1 MSHMSYIMSHMSY
14 ILIRNLLDT
23 IMYTR
28 CGMHIPPRIQM
39 ESDNPRGCGVAHI
52 IHHVVHVV
60 HVIHRDIRQWSSR
73 NHRCITISNILT
85 SEELVVGF
93 IEGAVHDEVTVVRK
107 TEFECRYRDRCHT
120 GEVEYRRAF

>member
-14 ILIRNLLDT
+14 ILIRNLPDT

-39 ESDNPRGCGVAHI
+39 ESDNPRGCDVA
-52 IHHVVHVV
+52 HVVHHVA

-85 SEELVVGF
+85 SEELLVWFV
-93 IEGAVHDEVTVVRK
+93 EWTVHDEVTVVRK
-107 TEFECRYRDRCHT
+107 TEFEY
-120 GEVEYRRAF
+120 

>member
-14 ILIRNLLDT
+14 ILIRNLPDT

-39 ESDNPRGCGVAHI
+39 ESDNPRGCGVAH
-52 IHHVVHVV
+52 VV
-60 HVIHRDIRQWSSR
+60 HRDIRQWSSR

-85 SEELVVGF
+85 SEELIVGF
-93 IEGAVHDEVTVVRK
+93 IEGAVHDEVTVVWE
-107 TEFECRYRDRCHT
+107 TEFECRYRDRCHA
-120 GEVEYRRAF
+120 GEVKYRQAF